1 MNVLTCEESNF
12 ISFIHSFIHLFIYLF
27 IYLLYYYLF
36 IYLFVLQIYLFI
48 YLFIYYIINIMN
60 VRKFA
65 QEMYFYLLV
74 ASLHLIRKN

>member
-1 MNVLTCEESNF
+1 MYLLVKSRILF
-12 ISFIHSFIHLFIYLF
+12 HSFIHSFIYLF
-27 IYLLYYYLF
+27 IYLFIILLF
-36 IYLFVLQIYLFI
+36 IYLLVCSSNLFI